1 MLGRMVSQGRELY
14 HQDRLWQ
21 LMVKLIAAAIV
32 ALCLIK
38 VCQKMFGAN
47 SPNAMSNQQHSASYK
62 PTVPPRAF
70 SSGGPS
76 KSGRT
81 INMSMSAQDIA
92 SNERLKTLHLAAQSI
107 DKSSHRA
114 QQCEQYLL
122 LGLDITAYDKKR
134 AKPAHNQI
142 LTQISRCQLSISQ
155 SDERLSALE
164 SAAKNFQQLK
174 DVDSAIALITSSSQL
189 TNFDKERTNF
199 SLFEGFL
206 ANLNLAEQLKNESDN
221 RVSTLVD
228 VFRAFESNSTIENE
242 EKLLTQFSK
251 LTQVDKSRQ
260 HKGYQQL
267 ALNTSQ
273 KVADDKV
280 KRTQNL
286 IRLESLVNR
295 AEDQENI
302 TSTDL
307 DAFAIALN
315 YLNTTKPQLL
325 TRQEKALIEQA
336 SSLSFAQQVQ
346 KLSDLTAQYK
356 NSKSNE
362 LIDPIAAQFS
372 HLKTSYPNRVTT
384 LDNEISVISLDA
396 VSKVAASNQRLA
408 ALVSAANS
416 LEIKMSPT
424 SITQI
429 QQAQDNL
436 TELDLT
442 RLKAEHNKAI
452 RLAEKASS
460 GELESD
466 ERIKSFVLAFN
477 NYVNQGCS
485 KVTLNVLVKSKNV
498 LSKLDIARTS
508 GKVKRAIDIANS
520 YTARTYCIESPLSK
534 VRPINN

>member
-1 MLGRMVSQGRELY
+1 MLGSMVSQGRELY

-21 LMVKLIAAAIV
+21 LMVKLIAAALV

-47 SPNAMSNQQHSASYK
+47 NPNTMNNQQHSASYK

-76 KSGRT
+76 NSGRT
-81 INMSMSAQDIA
+81 INMPMSAQDVA

-114 QQCEQYLL
+114 KQCEQYLL
-122 LGLDITAYDKKR
+122 LGQDITADDKKR
-134 AKPAHNQI
+134 AKPVHNQI
-142 LTQISRCQLSISQ
+142 LTEISRCKLSISQ
-155 SDERLSALE
+155 SDERFSTLE
-164 SAAKNFQQLK
+164 SAAKNFQQLN
-174 DVDSAIALITSSSQL
+174 DVDSAIALINSSSQL

-221 RVSTLVD
+221 RVATLVD
-228 VFRAFESNSTIENE
+228 AFRAFEGNSTIENE

-260 HKGYQQL
+260 YKGYQLL

-273 KVADDKV
+273 KVAHDKI

-302 TSTDL
+302 TDTDL
-307 DAFAIALN
+307 EAFASVLN
-315 YLNTTKPQLL
+315 HLNTTKPQLL
-325 TRQEKALIEQA
+325 TRQEKSLMEQA
-336 SSLSFAQQVQ
+336 SRLSFAQQVQ
-346 KLSDLTAQYK
+346 KLSGLTTQYK
-356 NSKSNE
+356 NSKNSE

-384 LDNEISVISLDA
+384 LDNEINAISLDA
-396 VSKVAASNQRLA
+396 VSKIAASNQRLA

-416 LEIKMSPT
+416 LENKMSPT

-429 QQAQDNL
+429 QHAQGSL
-436 TELDLT
+436 TALDLS
-442 RLKAEHNKAI
+442 RLKAEHRKAI
-452 RLAEKASS
+452 KLAEKASS
-460 GELESD
+460 GVLESD
-466 ERIKSFVLAFN
+466 ERIKNFVLVFN
-477 NYVNQGCS
+477 TYSKQGC
-485 KVTLNVLVKSKNV
+485 TKSNLKNLRISRNN
-498 LSKLDIARTS
+498 LSDLDIERSTAN
-508 GKVKRAIDIANS
+508 VKEAIQVSNS
-520 YTARTYCIESPLSK
+520 YLSRTYCVNTFGKIK
-534 VRPINN
+534 PIGQ